1 MTWKKLQRLLAC
13 LLAVLLLSQVGAFS
27 PAVFAADDSS
37 YTLHDGTAVIPA
49 GTSAGDV
56 NRILAAALVDGFDQM
71 TAEERK
77 AILDK
82 GFEYYCEGKNGLQ
95 KNSDWG
101 LVGGFQSKKEKTVFG
116 KVYTTYY
123 DHPALAANKDGNYK
137 VRLVG
142 TKQEV
147 TLTKAE
153 KLSSSITLKEGTTI
167 ALPYK
172 EDGTLDFDALRMAIF
187 AQVVDSTTPEL
198 TVNDV
203 TIKYYAKLATD
214 KDRRWV
220 PLEGETVEI
229 FGQEVGYPA
238 ISAGKQ
244 KIQISYAGN
253 NKYFSTSP
261 EVTVTFTERAD
272 AHIVLKEGQTVALP
286 YVDATTVDYDALR
299 ATILQQVVDE
309 GTTPALTLQ
318 NTEIEY
324 YASSALVDHKEWVK
338 LEGEYKTIP
347 VINKEIGY
355 PAISAGEQ
363 QIRISFKGDDEYKAS
378 SDEVT
383 VTFAERPAIKAATK
397 ENPTFK
403 LAFTAGGEAIYD
415 NIKQQV
421 FGAVVEST
429 TPALKLDDVTIEYY
443 ATATTG
449 AVDKLGHAWV
459 ELTGGKVN
467 GLTYPAIGEGT
478 QQVRITWGGSKNY
491 AAWQWQGNVVVTG
504 REAAPFRLKQ
514 GVTEVSIVYKADQSI
529 DYEATAQALRE
540 ALIESTDSNYS
551 VDLVKVEYNIYGT
564 HLTDDRIANYKDLSY
579 KVLDSDVLDGIKAG
593 KFDLGDQVLR
603 LSWRGNAD
611 YKPFEE
617 TQVRVK
623 MVDNRQPTEVVLK
636 PSISIVY
643 NMDASVMKQNIFEYV
658 IDWDDSKL
666 PDKSTLSA
674 DDFTIEY
681 YATAKVVAGD
691 FSGDMDSFK
700 GWVPIEGKGATIG
713 ELQLL
718 YPQMGAG
725 EQQIRVTYNGNAD
738 YRPSTPIEGNLT
750 VKKAKVSVKVHSTS
764 IYADEELSK
773 DFITTDPADN
783 FDIFTIFGGVT
794 SDVTGSVFVQLPERL
809 TDGAIIKLIDKTLE
823 GLGQKTLTQMMQEG
837 TTVGELRK
845 LLSDIV
851 AKGDELPQSAKDLLK
866 KAGIDIDTLVKL
878 NEALNKFP
886 GLLDN
891 VRVAFGTPDQA
902 GIYTVYA
909 ITNNKNYETG
919 FGMGALVVKKHYSGV
934 KLQWNK
940 PIPNGKLTA
949 EEAAGFDFGVTLMY
963 DGNPAKKQTNVHYLY
978 SGFTSKWKPYSST
991 TTPPTEPGRYVM
1003 TAVTVGGN
1011 YQAAPITRSFQIT
1024 K

>member
-71 TAEERK
+71 TAEERQ
-77 AILDK
+77 AILVK

-167 ALPYK
+167 ALPYN
-172 EDGTLDFDALRMAIF
+172 DAGALDF
-187 AQVVDSTTPEL
+187 
-198 TVNDV
+198 
-203 TIKYYAKLATD
+203 
-214 KDRRWV
+214 
-220 PLEGETVEI
+220 
-229 FGQEVGYPA
+229 
-238 ISAGKQ
+238 
-244 KIQISYAGN
+244 
-253 NKYFSTSP
+253 
-261 EVTVTFTERAD
+261 
-272 AHIVLKEGQTVALP
+272 
-286 YVDATTVDYDALR
+286 DALR

-363 QIRISFKGDDEYKAS
+363 QIRISFKGDNTYKAS
-378 SDEVT
+378 SETTT
-383 VTFAERPAIKAATK
+383 VTFTERADSHIVLKEGQTVALPYVDATTVDYDALRASILTQVVDEGTTPSLTAENTEIKYYATSSTGLAHEWVKLDGDKVNLATYPAISAGDQQIQISFKGDAAYKASSATTTVTFTERPGIKAVTK

-403 LAFTAGGEAIYD
+403 LDFTADGEAIYN

-429 TPALKLDDVTIEYY
+429 DPALKLDDVTIEYY

-449 AVDKLGHAWV
+449 ALGEWGHAWMPL
-459 ELTGGKVN
+459 EGGEAHM
-467 GLTYPAIGEGT
+467 LTYPAIGEGT

-504 REAAPFRLKQ
+504 RDPAPFHLKP
-514 GVTEVSIVYKADQSI
+514 GVTEVGIVYNADQSI
-529 DYEATAQALRE
+529 NYEATEQALRK

-564 HLTDDRIANYKDLSY
+564 AITDDRFANYKDLSY
-579 KVLDSDVLDGIKAG
+579 KVLDSDLLDGIKAG
-593 KFDLGDQVLR
+593 KFGLGDQLLR
-603 LSWRGNAD
+603 LSWRGDAD
-611 YKPFEE
+611 HKPFEK
-617 TQVRVK
+617 TRVQVK

-725 EQQIRVTYNGNAD
+725 EQKIRVTYKGNAD
-738 YRPSTPIEGNLT
+738 YSPSDAAELPDGCYLT
-750 VKKAKVSVKVHSTS
+750 VKKANVSVKVHSTS
-764 IYADEELSK
+764 IYADEVPGK
-773 DFITTDPADN
+773 DFVTTDPADK
-783 FDIFTIFGGVT
+783 FDIFTIYTGV
-794 SDVTGSVFVQLPERL
+794 SSVFVQLPERF
-809 TDGAIIKLIDKTLE
+809 TDNAFIKAVDPVLEKVGLRTIKDIMDK
-823 GLGQKTLTQMMQEG
+823 GI
-837 TTVGELRK
+837 TVGELK
-845 LLSDIV
+845 QSLDKIV
-851 AKGDELPQSAKDLLK
+851 NGDEYAAVRNVLK
-866 KAGIDIDTLVKL
+866 LMGIDVTTLQQIINVF
-878 NEALNKFP
+878 NKIT
-886 GLLDN
+886 LLDN
-891 VRVAFGTPDQA
+891 VRIALRTPDQV

-909 ITNNKNYETG
+909 VTNNDNYNTG

-934 KLQWNK
+934 KLQWNQT
-940 PIPNGKLTA
+940 IPNGKLTA
-949 EEAAGFDFGVTLMY
+949 EEAKNFDFGVTLMY

-1003 TAVTVGGN
+1003 TVVTLGGN

>member
-27 PAVFAADDSS
+27 PTVFAADSS
-37 YTLHDGTAVIPA
+37 GYTLHDGTAVIPA

-56 NRILAAALVDGFDQM
+56 NRILAAALVEGFGQM
-71 TAEERK
+71 TADELK
-77 AILDK
+77 AILDT
-82 GFEYYCEGKNGLQ
+82 GFEYECEGKSGLLT
-95 KNSDWG
+95 NTAWG
-101 LVGGFQSKKEKTVFG
+101 SIGGFTSEKG
-116 KVYTTYY
+116 KYIKTTYS
-123 DHPALAANKDGNYK
+123 HPALADNKDGDYK
-137 VRLVG
+137 VRLAG
-142 TKQEV
+142 TTAEV

-153 KLSSSITLKEGTTI
+153 KRSSSIALKEGVSI
-167 ALPYK
+167 ALPYN
-172 EDGTLDFDALRMAIF
+172 DAGALDF
-187 AQVVDSTTPEL
+187 
-198 TVNDV
+198 
-203 TIKYYAKLATD
+203 
-214 KDRRWV
+214 
-220 PLEGETVEI
+220 
-229 FGQEVGYPA
+229 
-238 ISAGKQ
+238 
-244 KIQISYAGN
+244 
-253 NKYFSTSP
+253 
-261 EVTVTFTERAD
+261 
-272 AHIVLKEGQTVALP
+272 
-286 YVDATTVDYDALR
+286 DALR

-504 REAAPFRLKQ
+504 RDPAPFHLKT
-514 GVTEVSIVYKADQSI
+514 GVTKVGIVYNPDQSI
-529 DYEATAQALRE
+529 NYEATEQALRE

-564 HLTDDRIANYKDLSY
+564 AITDDRFANYKDLSY
-579 KVLDSDVLDGIKAG
+579 RVLDSDLLDGIKAG
-593 KFDLGDQVLR
+593 KFGLGDQLLR
-603 LSWRGNAD
+603 LSWRGDAD
-611 YKPFEE
+611 YKPFEK
-617 TQVRVK
+617 TRVQVK
-623 MVDNRQPTEVVLK
+623 MVDNRQPTEAVLK

-725 EQQIRVTYNGNAD
+725 EQKIRVTYKGNAD
-738 YRPSTPIEGNLT
+738 YSPSDAAELPDGCYLT
-750 VKKAKVSVKVHSTS
+750 VKKANVSVKVHSTS
-764 IYADEELSK
+764 IYADEVPGK
-773 DFITTDPADN
+773 DFVTTDPADK
-783 FDIFTIFGGVT
+783 FDIFTIYTGV
-794 SDVTGSVFVQLPERL
+794 SSVFVQLPERF
-809 TDGAIIKLIDKTLE
+809 TDNAFIKAVDPVLEKVGLRTIKDIMDK
-823 GLGQKTLTQMMQEG
+823 GI
-837 TTVGELRK
+837 TVGELK
-845 LLSDIV
+845 QSLDKIV
-851 AKGDELPQSAKDLLK
+851 NGDEYAAVRNVLK
-866 KAGIDIDTLVKL
+866 LMGIDVTTLQQIINVF
-878 NEALNKFP
+878 NKIT
-886 GLLDN
+886 LLDN
-891 VRVAFGTPDQA
+891 VRIALRTPDQV

-909 ITNNKNYETG
+909 VTNNDNYNTG

-934 KLQWNK
+934 KLTWNQNFT
-940 PIPNGKLTA
+940 NGKIS
-949 EEAAGFDFGVTLMY
+949 AADVAKFDFGATLSY
-963 DGNPAKKQTNVHYLY
+963 DGNRNISQSNVKYLY
-978 SGFTSKWKPYSST
+978 SGFTSKWKTYSST

-1003 TAVTVGGN
+1003 TVVTLGGN